1 VIECVGE
8 CYDDDNADDHD
19 DHDDPPV
26 TLLLKNLKEL
36 LLCGRSVPKHKHR
49 IHLFFFLSCASQPR
63 LLLLLL

>member
-8 CYDDDNADDHD
+8 CYDDDNADDHE
-19 DHDDPPV
+19 DPPV

-49 IHLFFFLSCASQPR
+49 IHLGH
-63 LLLLLL
+63 